1 MWIPRKKWEALEKR
15 LLAIEEKLVSKKY
28 EVKKG
33 DTLISI
39 SLYEY
44 GTKEGYKTIA
54 EINGLDFSTILY
66 PGQILW
72 IPPKACLKFVGLQK

>member
-39 SLYEY
+39 SLCEY

-66 PGQILW
+66 LGQILW
-72 IPPKACLKFVGLQK
+72 IPPKACLKFVGIQK